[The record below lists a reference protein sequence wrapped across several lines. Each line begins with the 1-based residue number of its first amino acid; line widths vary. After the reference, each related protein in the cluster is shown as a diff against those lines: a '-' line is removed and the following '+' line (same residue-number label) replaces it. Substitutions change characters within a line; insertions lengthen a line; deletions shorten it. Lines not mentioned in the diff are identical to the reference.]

1 MKNKILIVIYL
12 IFLLCFSNTKVFAED
27 EFSFDVT
34 NIEIFENGKIFKGND
49 RGTIKS
55 NSGIVLNA
63 DNFEYNKNKN
73 ILTANGSVVIEDSI
87 NNLKLFTDNIIYE
100 KNNEKII
107 TNGNS
112 KAIYNKNKVIEG
124 KLFEYNKKLN
134 SLNAR
139 KNVVIKD
146 KLKNYVVEAEE
157 VTYFKNDEKIITS
170 GSTKANINNK
180 YEIKSKDIIF
190 FVAKDVL
197 ESNDKTI
204 IKDKKFQVFN
214 LEKFQF
220 SLNNEILKGNK
231 ITYITNFGS
240 TKSDKFYFS
249 NGIIDLKN
257 NNFIAKDTLIE
268 VHNDVFGNSENNPR
282 LKGVSSKKKDN
293 ITKIKK
299 GVFTSCKTND
309 NCPPWSIQAEEIIH
323 DKNKKQ
329 LIYNKALLKFY
340 DLPILYF
347 PKFFHPDPT
356 IKRQSGFL
364 QPRLNNSNILGNSF
378 SIPYFYAHSENKDFT
393 LLQGF

>member
-170 GSTKANINNK
+170 GSTKQI
-180 YEIKSKDIIF
+180 
-190 FVAKDVL
+190 
-197 ESNDKTI
+197 
-204 IKDKKFQVFN
+204 
-214 LEKFQF
+214 
-220 SLNNEILKGNK
+220 
-231 ITYITNFGS
+231 
-240 TKSDKFYFS
+240 
-249 NGIIDLKN
+249 
-257 NNFIAKDTLIE
+257 
-268 VHNDVFGNSENNPR
+268 
-282 LKGVSSKKKDN
+282 
-293 ITKIKK
+293 
-299 GVFTSCKTND
+299 
-309 NCPPWSIQAEEIIH
+309 
-323 DKNKKQ
+323 
-329 LIYNKALLKFY
+329 
-340 DLPILYF
+340 
-347 PKFFHPDPT
+347 
-356 IKRQSGFL
+356 
-364 QPRLNNSNILGNSF
+364 
-378 SIPYFYAHSENKDFT
+378 
-393 LLQGF
+393 